1 MKQLNLIKK
10 QGHLLL
16 KNFLNISEK
25 KLITKTFFSIL
36 SKYINIEKNLN
47 NLSLKNTDIDK
58 KLRDFR
64 KQNPRLFSDFY
75 DELALNTSLK
85 SIFHSKKFIN
95 LFAKILGIKK
105 EFLYINGF
113 MLRID
118 APNDKRNSVD
128 WHTDSFFFEQTRP
141 HFNSAVCQLPL
152 TTFNNKNGSIEFVP
166 YSHILN
172 SKIEKQFSN
181 LKFKRRSKLSTYSA
195 VLPLSKNEKKITK
208 ILNSSFGDA
217 SFIHLNTKHRSIKNN
232 SNKMRMSII
241 CRFHDTSKIFNI
253 GKEYYIYKKT
263 NKTKLEF
270 K

>member
-25 KLITKTFFSIL
+25 KLITKTFLSIL
-36 SKYINIEKNLN
+36 SKYVNIEKNLDD
-47 NLSLKNTDIDK
+47 LSLNHKDIHK
-58 KLRDFR
+58 KLRVFR
-64 KQNPRLFSDFY
+64 KKNSKSFSDFY
-75 DELALNTSLK
+75 DELALNTSIK

-95 LFAKILGIKK
+95 LFAKILDIKK

-118 APNDKRNSVD
+118 APHDKRNSVD
-128 WHTDSFFFEQTRP
+128 WHVDSFFFEQTRP
-141 HFNSAVCQLPL
+141 DFNSAVCQLPL
-152 TTFNNKNGSIEFVP
+152 TTFSIKNGSIEFVP
-166 YSHILN
+166 YSHLLN
-172 SKIEKQFSN
+172 SKLEKQFIN
-181 LKFKRRSKLSTYSA
+181 IKFKRRSKLSTYSA
-195 VLPLSKNEKKITK
+195 VLPLSKNEKKTTK

-217 SFIHLNTKHRSIKNN
+217 SFIHLNTKHRTIKNK
-232 SNKMRMSII
+232 SDKMRMSIV

-253 GKEYYIYKKT
+253 GKEDYVYKKT